1 LLAASIRSLEHLLY
15 CFVLQTELATV
26 PAKILELW
34 ASENA
39 PMPDEQFQYK
49 ASSKPIPYEEL
60 DLEQAW
66 ESFDIQHDLT
76 RKGIQ
81 KFAADYRATLA
92 RPPKRTDVLRRGS
105 RD

>member
-1 LLAASIRSLEHLLY
+1 M
-15 CFVLQTELATV
+15 
-26 PAKILELW
+26 PAKILEQW

-39 PMPDEQFQYK
+39 PMPDEKFQYLG
-49 ASSKPIPYEEL
+49 SGKPIPYEEL